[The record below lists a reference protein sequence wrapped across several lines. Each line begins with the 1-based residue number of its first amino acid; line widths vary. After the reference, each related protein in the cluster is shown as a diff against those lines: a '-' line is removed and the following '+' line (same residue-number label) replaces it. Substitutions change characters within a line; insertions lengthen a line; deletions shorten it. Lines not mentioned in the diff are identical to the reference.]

1 MGKNRKKKKDTSQ
14 LATPYKG
21 SRIQRKKAKQ
31 REKNRQKIEQI
42 PEKISP
48 SQLAEWKERLDPVV
62 YEANTRIAMIQSAG
76 YTSLAL
82 DKVIHEGGRDY
93 FDIDDITSREELIAE
108 NTRMRVF
115 LNDTGSTLNGAK
127 LETAQ
132 IYAEPYKGKFGG
144 QYKPI
149 YGVTF
154 DTTVID
160 PEIAKEAFKNYR
172 KIESETAALIGE
184 QGKPGVYGSENLII
198 AIYDAEVRGKD
209 SYAYG
214 KDLLNTF
221 DKQVKEFIDGQQR
234 IVDEVDAISGMVDFE
249 MKGGRL
255 F

>member
-127 LETAQ
+127 L
-132 IYAEPYKGKFGG
+132 
-144 QYKPI
+144 
-149 YGVTF
+149 
-154 DTTVID
+154 
-160 PEIAKEAFKNYR
+160 
-172 KIESETAALIGE
+172 
-184 QGKPGVYGSENLII
+184 
-198 AIYDAEVRGKD
+198 
-209 SYAYG
+209 
-214 KDLLNTF
+214 
-221 DKQVKEFIDGQQR
+221 
-234 IVDEVDAISGMVDFE
+234 
-249 MKGGRL
+249 
-255 F
+255 